1 MMKNQANGCLLQIE
15 YLSKSFGGLMAVNQL
30 ALSLEKG
37 QILGIIGPNGSGKTT
52 LFNLVTGFIKPDTG
66 TIKFAGE
73 EISGKRPSYV
83 CKTGI
88 SRTFQIVKPFPQLT
102 ALENVTAG
110 KSFGRQPSKN
120 LRRARSE
127 AREILEFVGLSTK
140 EQTAAERLNLIDRKR
155 LEIARAVATRPKL
168 LLLDEVFAGLN
179 PAEIEQA
186 LELVVKIK
194 NMGMT
199 LMIVEH
205 LMKIIL
211 GVSNRVIVLNYGM
224 KIFDGSP
231 PAAMA
236 DHNVIEAYLGEDF
249 HA

>member
-1 MMKNQANGCLLQIE
+1 MNKQENGFLLE
-15 YLSKSFGGLMAVNQL
+15 VESLSKSFGGLMAINEL
-30 ALSLEKG
+30 SLSLEEG

-52 LFNLVTGFIKPDTG
+52 LFNLMTGFIKPDTG
-66 TIKFAGE
+66 TINFAGRD
-73 EISGKRPSYV
+73 ISGRRASAI
-83 CKTGI
+83 CKAGI
-88 SRTFQIVKPFPQLT
+88 SRTFQIVKPFPKLT

-110 KSFGRQPSKN
+110 KSFGRQPARN
-120 LRRARSE
+120 LSRARSE
-127 AREILEFVGLSTK
+127 AAEILEFVGLTAK
-140 EQTAAERLNLIDRKR
+140 ENTAAERLNLIDRKR
-155 LEIARAVATRPKL
+155 LEIARALATKPKL

-194 NMGMT
+194 NLGIT

-211 GVSNRVIVLNYGM
+211 GVSHRVIVLNYGV

-236 DHNVIEAYLGEDF
+236 DQKVIEAYLGEDF